1 MTNAMISLGKS
12 LCSILVLLCVSLPL
26 LSQSISPLSLGL
38 NECQTPT
45 DRYRVLLR
53 THQEALAH
61 NTQVDYSGIFELH
74 IEIPKDAVSI
84 PLSQNTDFKGL
95 KLYVTNRNKDL
106 YLFTL
111 EQRLLPID
119 ISKDEFV
126 SGSCL
131 QRPEFKQNLNL
142 LVIEDQTLWVNNR
155 KGYSY
160 GATRKDLILINH
172 GVAENTPVATYET
185 EVSNPKFY
193 FCTTTREE
201 KLIENLHFV
210 RSEDSSFKTFLVKV
224 SNENHVTIRNINI
237 HTPASELF
245 ADVAI
250 AVYNSANTLLDN
262 VRINGTYSQN
272 RKYGYGVFLNNVWNT
287 KILRMNASA
296 NWGIFGNNNV
306 NTVYLKDCA
315 VNRFD
320 IHCYGR
326 DVFFDNCQISG
337 MYNQYSSVYGTIYHK
352 NCTFNQAIP
361 CLIESSYNAY
371 TPFELVFEKC
381 TFKFSSEK
389 NTVVS
394 IMGLSDELNSRP
406 ELTKKCFPNVV
417 MNRCNLDFF
426 GNVKDWFIFK
436 TNHKLFTPI
445 GYCSDIRIDRLNIR
459 GEKPRFSIFNLNIP
473 TEKKVNCRFTKWK

>member
-1 MTNAMISLGKS
+1 M
-12 LCSILVLLCVSLPL
+12 
-26 LSQSISPLSLGL
+26 
-38 NECQTPT
+38 
-45 DRYRVLLR
+45 
-53 THQEALAH
+53 
-61 NTQVDYSGIFELH
+61 
-74 IEIPKDAVSI
+74 
-84 PLSQNTDFKGL
+84 
-95 KLYVTNRNKDL
+95 
-106 YLFTL
+106 
-111 EQRLLPID
+111 
-119 ISKDEFV
+119 
-126 SGSCL
+126 
-131 QRPEFKQNLNL
+131 
-142 LVIEDQTLWVNNR
+142 
-155 KGYSY
+155 
-160 GATRKDLILINH
+160 
-172 GVAENTPVATYET
+172 
-185 EVSNPKFY
+185 
-193 FCTTTREE
+193 
-201 KLIENLHFV
+201 
-210 RSEDSSFKTFLVKV
+210 
-224 SNENHVTIRNINI
+224 
-237 HTPASELF
+237 
-245 ADVAI
+245 
-250 AVYNSANTLLDN
+250 LDN

-394 IMGLSDELNSRP
+394 IMGLSDEINSRP

-436 TNHKLFTPI
+436 TNHKLSTPI
-445 GYCSDIRIDRLNIR
+445 GYCSDIRIHRLNIR
-459 GEKPRFSIFNLNIP
+459 EEKPRLTIFNLNIL
-473 TEKKVNCRFTKWK
+473 TEKKVNRPFTKWK